1 MALKLIVE
9 GCRDKVR
16 DFVDFLKLSPHWR
29 MYSGSKLS
37 LGREEMRIDYY
48 FDKKTPNALSL
59 TDKPISKLTLHS
71 TDGKMIEI
79 TLLGAQ
85 VVEMGEGITYIYGK
99 NYDIY
104 AGKSRDHR

>member
-16 DFVDFLKLSPHWR
+16 EFVDFLKISPHWR
-29 MYSGSKLS
+29 LYSGSKLS
-37 LGREEMRIDYY
+37 LGKEEMRIDYY
-48 FDKKTPNALSL
+48 FDKQPQNKLSL
-59 TDKPISKLTLHS
+59 TDKPISKLTLQS
-71 TDGKMIEI
+71 SDGKRIEI

-85 VVEMGEGITYIYGK
+85 IVEMCEGITYIHGT

-104 AGKSRDHR
+104 AGKAKSMD